1 MAYQVFKRRRKA
13 AMNDELRGKGV
24 DELINLIVELKD
36 NVDEYVRINLN
47 GII

>member
-1 MAYQVFKRRRKA
+1 
-13 AMNDELRGKGV
+13 MNDELRGKGV